1 MSAAYGL
8 FGYPVQ
14 HSWSPFIHGM
24 FAKQTGQEMTY
35 RLFESPPERFRSEII
50 GFLGTGGGS
59 GANVTL
65 PHKQAATELVNELTA
80 RAQMAD
86 AINTIVRTESGL
98 LGDNT
103 DGAGLLTDLTRNL
116 GLSWSAPRILVL
128 GAGGAAR
135 GAIGPLLSLKPRMI
149 VIANRT
155 AARAEQL
162 AWEFRDYGAVRGC
175 EYSRLENQRFDLIV
189 NATAASLRGEVP
201 LIPIGVVDSMT
212 TCYDMAY
219 GVGDT
224 AFVAWAKRI
233 GAGRAEQGWGMLVEQ
248 AAEAFE
254 LWRGVRPDT
263 APVLQALHKR
273 AATGAR
279 SPSSD

>member
-1 MSAAYGL
+1 MSSTYGL
-8 FGYPVQ
+8 FGYPVH

-24 FAKQTGQEMTY
+24 FAKQTRQDMAY
-35 RLFESPPERFRSEII
+35 RLFESPPERFRSEVLA
-50 GFLGTGGGS
+50 FLSGEGH

-65 PHKQAATELVNELTA
+65 PHKQAATELVNELTP

-86 AINTIVRTESGL
+86 AINTIVRRDEGL

-103 DGAGLLTDLTRNL
+103 DGAGLLTDLTANL
-116 GLSWSAPRILVL
+116 GLKWTAPRILLL

-135 GAIGPLLSLKPRMI
+135 GAIAPLLTLKPRLL

-155 AARAEQL
+155 ADRASGL
-162 AWEFRDYGAVRGC
+162 AEAFADLGPVGGC
-175 EYSRLENQRFDLIV
+175 EFSRLENQRFDLVV
-189 NATAASLRGEVP
+189 NATSASLRGEVP

-224 AFVAWAKRI
+224 AFVAWAKRL

-248 AAEAFE
+248 AAEAFY
-254 LWRGVRPDT
+254 LWRGIRPDT
-263 APVLQALHKR
+263 SPVLEALRTR
-273 AATGAR
+273 ASRPTG
-279 SPSSD
+279 SPSSG

>member
-1 MSAAYGL
+1 MPDEYGL

-24 FAKQTGQEMTY
+24 FARQTGQDMVY
-35 RLFESPPERFRSEII
+35 RLHETPSERFRSEVLA
-50 GFLGTGGGS
+50 FFSSGGRGI
-59 GANVTL
+59 NVTV
-65 PHKQAATELVNELTA
+65 PHKRAAADLVNELTP
-80 RAQMAD
+80 RAQLAD
-86 AINTIVRTESGL
+86 AVNTVVHREGGL
-98 LGDNT
+98 VGDNT
-103 DGAGLLTDLTRNL
+103 DGAGLLADLTRNL
-116 GLSWSAPRILVL
+116 GLRWKSPRILLL

-135 GAIGPLLSLKPRMI
+135 GALEPLLSLRPARV

-155 AARAEQL
+155 AERAAAL
-162 AWEFRDYGAVRGC
+162 AEEFEEFGPVTGC
-175 EYSRLENQRFDLIV
+175 EFAKLENQRFDLIV
-189 NATAASLRGEVP
+189 NATSASLRGDVP

-224 AFVAWAKRI
+224 AFVAWARRL
-233 GAGRAEQGWGMLVEQ
+233 GAARAEQGWGMLVEQ

-263 APVLQALHKR
+263 APVLEALRTR
-273 AATGAR
+273 AETAPGTR
-279 SPSSD
+279 S

>member
-1 MSAAYGL
+1 MSSIYGL
-8 FGYPVQ
+8 FGYPVH

-24 FAKQTGQEMTY
+24 FAKQTGQDMAY
-35 RLFESPPERFRSEII
+35 RLFESPPERFRSEVLA
-50 GFLGTGGGS
+50 FLSGEGQ

-65 PHKQAATELVNELTA
+65 PHKQAATELVNELTP

-86 AINTIVRTESGL
+86 AINTIVRRDEGL

-103 DGAGLLTDLTRNL
+103 DGAGLLVDLTVNL
-116 GLSWSAPRILVL
+116 GLKWSAPRILVL

-135 GAIGPLLSLKPRMI
+135 GTIAPLLSMKPRAL

-155 AARAEQL
+155 AAKAEEL
-162 AWEFRDYGAVRGC
+162 AEAFGDLGPVSGC
-175 EYSRLENQRFDLIV
+175 EFSRLDNQRFDLVV
-189 NATAASLRGEVP
+189 NATSASLRGEVP

-224 AFVAWAKRI
+224 AFVAWAKRL

-263 APVLQALHKR
+263 APVLHALRSR
-273 AATGAR
+273 ASRVTG
-279 SPSSD
+279 SPSSG